1 MIKITQMATLKFKSN
16 IKCMGCV
23 SRVSPS
29 LNKAEGIS
37 RWDVDIYDPQK
48 TLTVETDS
56 LNAREVA
63 ALVEKAGF
71 KAEAL

>member
-1 MIKITQMATLKFKSN
+1 MKTLKFKSN

-23 SRVSPS
+23 SRVSPV
-29 LNKAEGIS
+29 LNNAEGIEK
-37 RWDVDIYDPQK
+37 WNVDIYNTEK

-71 KAEAL
+71 KAEEI